1 MTLSDSDPPAPAK
14 PSDVRPN
21 RRLLW
26 IALALALFI
35 IGATA
40 TVWWRPAEESDP
52 VRAERMAQER
62 VQLDETVWAAEVKA
76 QEYEQTFVDLWDA
89 LRDEPDPFA
98 VLGRFPFESLHV
110 GAAGKVEELE
120 LGIQR
125 TRYGAPQRTFSHNEV
140 GEILRSLH
148 SSGYKIVE
156 SEWHHAN
163 FEVDVGGAPRST
175 VSFLLHVA
183 RTSPA
188 APPNRSSPEQRFIVR
203 GDLLVSWSAEQD
215 KRGRPVAKK
224 IEAVNVRVLQ
234 REGGSVFREI
244 LFARHESGQFA
255 SGHPILVYDLN
266 GDGRSEIV
274 IPRWNRFYRNDG
286 DGRFTLVPL
295 FDKLPMIWEA
305 GVLADFTGDGRADL
319 IVIGKDGLVKRFD
332 GGRRGT
338 FPDEPHDCAQIGV
351 KMPTAITA
359 GDIDADGD
367 LDLFI
372 PQYKLSYDK
381 GQMPTPIYD
390 ANDGRPAYLL
400 LNDGRGTFTDATES
414 AGLAAKRLRRTYGSS
429 FVDLDDDGDLDL
441 LVVSDY
447 SGVDLYRNDGA
458 GNFTDVTDESVQQ
471 RHLFG
476 MGHAFGDYDLDG
488 RLDFYAIGMSSTT
501 ARRLDLMRLQR
512 DDRPDIHEMRGIM
525 GYGNRMYLGRGDR
538 FEEPAFAASVAR
550 TGWSWG
556 TTAVDFDNDADS
568 DLYVANGHRSGKS
581 AQDYCTRF
589 WCHDIYTGDS
599 KPDPAVALL
608 LSESLEPVNRGDMS
622 WNGFEHNV
630 LLMNQGGRD
639 FASIGFLMGVA
650 FEYDSRA
657 VVSDDLDGDGRMD
670 LLVTQTTYDGKG
682 YVMTLH
688 VYRNE
693 LKTNNHWIGV
703 RLRETAPGFSPLGA
717 KVTLRREGRVQ
728 VRRIVTGDSFLAQ
741 HANTVHFGLG
751 EANRVERIE
760 VRWPNGEVT
769 LVEDPQ
775 VDRYHNIR
783 PTVESP

>member
-1 MTLSDSDPPAPAK
+1 MTLSDSDPPAAANPNN
-14 PSDVRPN
+14 VRPN
-21 RRLLW
+21 RRFLW
-26 IALALALFI
+26 IALALALFL

-40 TVWWRPAEESDP
+40 TVWWRPEESAP
-52 VRAERMAQER
+52 VRAKRMARER
-62 VQLDETVWAAEVKA
+62 QQLDETVWAAEVTA
-76 QEYEQTFVDLWDA
+76 QEYEQTFVALWDA
-89 LRDEPDPFA
+89 LRDKPDPFA

-110 GAAGKVEELE
+110 GAAGKAEDLE
-120 LGIQR
+120 LGILR
-125 TRYGAPQRTFSHNEV
+125 TRYGAPQRKLSRKEV
-140 GEILRSLH
+140 GEILRSLQ
-148 SSGYKIVE
+148 SDGYEIVE

-163 FEVDVGGAPRST
+163 FEVDVDGAPRST

-183 RTSPA
+183 RVDPA
-188 APPNRSSPEQRFIVR
+188 TASDRPAPEQRYIVR
-203 GDLLVSWSAEQD
+203 GDLLVSWSAERD
-215 KRGRPVAKK
+215 ERGLPVAKT
-224 IEAVNVRVLQ
+224 IHAVNVRVL
-234 REGGSVFREI
+234 RRDGGSVFREI
-244 LFARHESGQFA
+244 LTARYKSGQFA
-255 SGHPILVYDLN
+255 SGHPILVYDLD
-266 GDGRSEIV
+266 GDGLSEIV

-295 FDKLPMIWEA
+295 FAELPMIWEA
-305 GVLADFTGDGRADL
+305 GILADFTGDGRADL

-332 GGRRGT
+332 GGPRGT
-338 FPDEPHDCAQIGV
+338 FSDDPQVCAQIDV
-351 KMPTAITA
+351 ELPTAITA
-359 GDIDADGD
+359 GDIDSDGD

-400 LNDGRGTFTDATES
+400 LNDGTGTFTDATES
-414 AGLAAKRLRRTYGSS
+414 AGLTAKRLRRTYGSS

-447 SGVDLYRNDGA
+447 AGVDLYRNDGS
-458 GNFTDVTDESVQQ
+458 GKFTDVTDDLVQQ

-501 ARRLDLMRLQR
+501 ARRLDLMKLQR
-512 DDRPDIHEMRGIM
+512 DDRPDIHQMRGTM

-538 FEEPAFAASVAR
+538 FEEPSFAASVAR

-556 TTAVDFDNDADS
+556 TTAIDFDNDADC

-589 WCHDIYTGDS
+589 WCHDIYTGNS
-599 KPDPAVALL
+599 KPDRAVALL
-608 LSESLEPVNRGDMS
+608 LSESLKPVNRGDIS

-630 LLMNQGGRD
+630 LLMNQRGRD

-670 LLVTQTTYDGKG
+670 LLVTETTYDGKG

-693 LKTNNHWIGV
+693 LETNNHWIGV
-703 RLRETAPGFSPLGA
+703 RLRETTPGFSPLGA
-717 KVTLRREGRVQ
+717 KVTLRRDGRVQ

-751 EANRVERIE
+751 EADRVEHIE
-760 VRWPNGEVT
+760 VRWPNGTVT

-783 PTVESP
+783 PAAESP